1 MEEVIWVEVLSRHRD
16 ITARHRCRG
25 PVVTI
30 GRGYDN
36 DVVVDDPYV
45 APAHLRITRDASGS
59 LVAEDLGTT
68 NGLFVDRRRERL
80 QRVRLDGDK
89 LIRIGSTTLRVREG
103 GQPVAP
109 ERPYRRNTRSWV
121 AAGIM
126 GVAIIAID
134 VLWIWLGE
142 TSEPKVTRY
151 ISPLFGVTLMTLVWI
166 AGWSILTRIFA
177 GEVRFERNVVAALA
191 GLLVYSLYDEVA
203 NFAAFSLSSRAV
215 ASFSGMFVWILL
227 AAATFAHLRI
237 IGRSRLR
244 LKAAA
249 VTALALAVIG
259 VQALSQSE
267 ARQTFGQADA
277 MNQLMPPVLRLA
289 PVRDW
294 NSFAGE
300 IEATRRRLDEDRKA
314 EPSGPG
320 GFFGAFFGVS
330 DD

>member
-1 MEEVIWVEVLSRHRD
+1 MEEVIWIEVLSRHREVL
-16 ITARHRCRG
+16 ARHRCRG

-30 GRGYDN
+30 GRGYSN
-36 DVVVDDPYV
+36 DVVVDDPHV
-45 APAHLRITRDASGS
+45 APAHLLIARDESGA

-68 NGLFVDRRRERL
+68 NGLFVERRRERL

-89 LIRIGSTTLRVREG
+89 LIHIGGTTLRIREG

-109 ERPYRRNTRSWV
+109 ERPFHRNTRSWI

-126 GVAIIAID
+126 GTAIIAID

-142 TSEPKVTRY
+142 TNEPKVTGY
-151 ISPLFGVTLMTLVWI
+151 ISPLFGFIMMTLVWI

-177 GEVRFERNVVAALA
+177 GEARFERNVVVALA
-191 GLLVYSLYDEVA
+191 GLLIYSLYNEVA
-203 NFAAFSLSSRAV
+203 DFAAFSFASRTI
-215 ASFSGMFVWILL
+215 ASFQGMLLWVLL
-227 AAATFAHLRI
+227 AAVSFAHLRI
-237 IGRSRLR
+237 IGRTRLK

-259 VQALSQSE
+259 VQALGESE
-267 ARQTFGQADA
+267 ARQTFGQSDA
-277 MNQLMPPVLRLA
+277 LNRLLPPALRMA

-294 NSFAGE
+294 NSFATD
-300 IEATRRRLDEDRKA
+300 IEVTRRRLDEDRKT